1 MKIRPPEKSS
11 YFSIGKVTHHNET
24 FQVFHLGRP
33 SMRIRPSEKS
43 YFSDGKIT
51 HHNEILRIFHHWA
64 GCLKQLDHLRNSS
77 YFSPSGRS
85 LVIIRLDHLRNSL
98 YFSLSSRSLG
108 TIRSLLKNL
117 CIFHHRVG
125 SLEQLNHFQKIFVF
139 FTIKQV
145 AWNN

>member
-1 MKIRPPEKSS
+1 
-11 YFSIGKVTHHNET
+11 
-24 FQVFHLGRP
+24 
-33 SMRIRPSEKS
+33 
-43 YFSDGKIT
+43 
-51 HHNEILRIFHHWA
+51 
-64 GCLKQLDHLRNSS
+64 LRNSS

-125 SLEQLNHFQKIFVF
+125 SLEQLNHFKKIFVF